1 MEVMSTSDAAYEWD
15 LTVPGDDAELAGEFR
30 RHGIQPGQRVHVAVV
45 TNGANDGDG
54 DGDGTG
60 EALPTFF
67 GSFDGPA
74 DLAERSSEIL
84 RAESLPQHRT
94 RRVEVPTT
102 TKPPASKASRTAAMT
117 VVLPDVVIP
126 TTSSTPRPD
135 VVIPVTSFAW
145 LSVK

>member
-45 TNGANDGDG
+45 TNGAD

-60 EALPTFF
+60 DALPTFF

-74 DLAERSSEIL
+74 DLAERSGEIL
-84 RAESLPQHRT
+84 RAEFPNGR
-94 RRVEVPTT
+94 
-102 TKPPASKASRTAAMT
+102 
-117 VVLPDVVIP
+117 
-126 TTSSTPRPD
+126 
-135 VVIPVTSFAW
+135 
-145 LSVK
+145 

>member
-84 RAESLPQHRT
+84 RAEFPSGR
-94 RRVEVPTT
+94 
-102 TKPPASKASRTAAMT
+102 
-117 VVLPDVVIP
+117 
-126 TTSSTPRPD
+126 
-135 VVIPVTSFAW
+135 
-145 LSVK
+145 